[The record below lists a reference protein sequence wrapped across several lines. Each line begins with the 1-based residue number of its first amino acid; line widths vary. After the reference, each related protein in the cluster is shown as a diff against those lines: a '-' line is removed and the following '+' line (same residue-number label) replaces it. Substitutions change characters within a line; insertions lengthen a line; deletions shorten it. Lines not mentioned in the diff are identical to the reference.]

1 MLHAAIILVGTAMTL
16 WLIRRICRIKQEGGC
31 PRYASLPFVGLAM
44 AYTIAFFLI
53 LHPEMLL
60 RV

>member
-1 MLHAAIILVGTAMTL
+1 MTL
-16 WLIRRICRIKQEGGC
+16 WLIGRVCRGKREGGC
-31 PRYASLPFVGLAM
+31 PRYASLPYVGLVV

-53 LHPEMLL
+53 LHPEMVL